1 MKRLLSLWAAI
12 LLFGLGIHAQQA
24 ELKRAALNR
33 YKNVSTLVA
42 QVKMTRH
49 NAALTQDV
57 VSKGY
62 FYYKKP
68 HTESMVFKTTKDM
81 LLAEGSTYT
90 MVKGGKRRVT
100 KANGTGNNPFE
111 VLRDVFANLFVADGN
126 AQLTHMATVKLQK
139 QGNTCTMTI
148 LPHAS
153 NNKAK
158 RRMMYTSCVVHI
170 DMKTAEIRTLCIY
183 EKAGNYTQYDFSN
196 YVLNK
201 EVSSSVFNTQILI
214 NAK

>member
-1 MKRLLSLWAAI
+1 MKRLFSLLAVI

-24 ELKRAALNR
+24 ELKKAALSH
-33 YKNVSTLVA
+33 YKNVSTLTA

-81 LLAEGSTYT
+81 LLAEGNTYT
-90 MVKGGKRRVT
+90 MVKGGKQRVT

-111 VLRDVFANLFVADGN
+111 VLRDVFTHLFVAEGN
-126 AQLTHMATVKLQK
+126 GQLTHMATVKLQK

-148 LPHAS
+148 LPLVKD
-153 NNKAK
+153 NKTK
-158 RRMMYTSCVVHI
+158 RRMMYTSCVVTI
-170 DMKTAEIRTLCIY
+170 DMKSAEIRTLCIH
-183 EKAGNYTQYDFSN
+183 ERAGNYTQYDFSN

-201 EVSSSVFNTQILI
+201 EISNSMFNTQIV
-214 NAK
+214 KKQ

>member
-1 MKRLLSLWAAI
+1 MKRLLLLLAAI
-12 LLFGLGIHAQQA
+12 LLFGLDIHAQQA

-57 VSKGY
+57 VSRGY

-81 LLAEGSTYT
+81 LLAEGNTYT
-90 MVKGGKRRVT
+90 MVKGGKQRVT

-111 VLRDVFANLFVADGN
+111 VLRDVFTHLFVAEGN
-126 AQLTHMATVKLQK
+126 GQLTHMATVKLQK

-148 LPHAS
+148 LPLVKD
-153 NNKAK
+153 NKTK
-158 RRMMYTSCVVHI
+158 RRMMYTSCVVTI
-170 DMKTAEIRTLCIY
+170 DMKSAEIRTLCIH
-183 EKAGNYTQYDFSN
+183 ERAGNYTQYDFSN

-201 EVSSSVFNTQILI
+201 EISNSMFNTQIV
-214 NAK
+214 KKQ

>member
-1 MKRLLSLWAAI
+1 MKRLFSLLAVI

-24 ELKRAALNR
+24 ELKKAALNR
-33 YKNVSTLVA
+33 YKNVSTLTA

-49 NAALTQDV
+49 NVALTQDV

-68 HTESMVFKTTKDM
+68 HTESMVFKPTKDM
-81 LLAEGSTYT
+81 LLAEGNTYT
-90 MVKGGKRRVT
+90 MVKGGKQRVT

-111 VLRDVFANLFVADGN
+111 VLRDVFTNLFVAEGN

-148 LPHAS
+148 LPLVKD
-153 NNKAK
+153 NKVK
-158 RRMMYTSCVVHI
+158 RRMMYTSCVVTI
-170 DMKTAEIRTLCIY
+170 DMKSAEIRTLCIH
-183 EKAGNYTQYDFSN
+183 ERAGNYTQYDFSN

-201 EVSSSVFNTQILI
+201 EISNSMFNPQIV
-214 NAK
+214 KKQ

>member
-1 MKRLLSLWAAI
+1 MKRLFSLLAVI

-24 ELKRAALNR
+24 ELKKAALSR
-33 YKNVSTLVA
+33 YKNVSTLTA

-81 LLAEGSTYT
+81 LLAEGNTYT
-90 MVKGGKRRVT
+90 MVKGGKQRVT

-111 VLRDVFANLFVADGN
+111 VLRDVFTHLFVAEGN

-139 QGNTCTMTI
+139 QGNTCTMTL
-148 LPHAS
+148 LPLVKD
-153 NNKAK
+153 NKAK
-158 RRMMYTSCVVHI
+158 RRMMYTSCVVTI
-170 DMKTAEIRTLCIY
+170 DLKSAEIRTLCIH
-183 EKAGNYTQYDFSN
+183 ERAGNYTQYDFSN

-201 EVSSSVFNTQILI
+201 EISNSVFNPQIV
-214 NAK
+214 KKQ